1 MEDKRAEIRD
11 LEEKNRLDLQV
22 MNNLYENLG
31 ESLFQ
36 RMGEGEPFPE
46 SGNESTGKDNPGLL
60 LAEYQKLHSDILES
74 KDIIKSLEADIQR
87 LKELDSEISE
97 KEKEQSSLESEFDEI
112 NVKLGEAL
120 MEAADS
126 DDPLKPQ
133 EIAILEKIKEQE
145 EKLSELE
152 GKEGGIFAWI
162 GKNAQMAVSKGLLLK
177 NNFALQRLYRSA
189 GEKFVSSE
197 EEHFLTGEA
206 GETAEKAREL
216 KETLSSLAV
225 NLAMLKGERRNMGDL
240 FSSDGSPSRRIQSQ
254 EKLIAGFQSQF
265 PVLHR
270 RFGILASDVKSLSS
284 HLNKEDKDIIKKT
297 SDLKTQIAK
306 RDLEINLI
314 NTAIKID
321 DEKNEIDRFK
331 KSIQGQR
338 QKISAAEE
346 AIGSLEKQIKDAE
359 KRIEQ
364 LTLFIE
370 QNGGK

>member
-1 MEDKRAEIRD
+1 MDDRRAEIRD
-11 LEEKNRLDLQV
+11 LEEKNRLDLQA
-22 MNNLYENLG
+22 MNSLYEDLG
-31 ESLFQ
+31 ESLIQ
-36 RMGEGEPFPE
+36 RMGEGESFSE
-46 SGNESTGKDNPGLL
+46 SSKTGGNEDPGLL
-60 LAEYQKLHSDILES
+60 LAEYRKLHCDILES

-87 LKELDSEISE
+87 LKELESEISE

-120 MEAADS
+120 MEVADS

-133 EIAILEKIKEQE
+133 ELAIQAKIKEQE

-152 GKEGGIFAWI
+152 GKDGGIFAWI

-189 GEKFVSSE
+189 GEKFVSSD

-240 FSSDGSPSRRIQSQ
+240 FSSDGSPSRRIQTQ
-254 EKLIAGFQSQF
+254 EKHIAGFQNQF
-265 PVLHR
+265 PIIHR
-270 RFGILASDVKSLSS
+270 RFGILASEGKSLSS
-284 HLNKEDKDIIKKT
+284 HLTKEDKDIIKKT
-297 SDLKTQIAK
+297 SDLKAKIAE
-306 RDLEINLI
+306 RDLSINKI
-314 NTAIKID
+314 NAAIKID
-321 DEKNEIDRFK
+321 DEKAEIDRFK
-331 KSIQGQR
+331 KSIVGQR

-346 AIGSLEKQIKDAE
+346 AIGSLEKQIEDAE

-364 LTLFIE
+364 LSLFIE